1 MTKIL
6 LAEDQALVR
15 QGLKLMIE
23 TDQTFH
29 VAGEASNG
37 KEAIALCE
45 KQHFDLAIL
54 DIRMPEVSGL
64 EAAKHIK
71 KHWPEM
77 VVLMLTTFDD
87 EEYVIEALTYEASG
101 YLLKNGDAEELIRS
115 IHSALEG
122 GLVIEDHVAAKV
134 LPILMKKQAQKL
146 KKDDSLTDREL
157 DIIACIGEGMNNQE
171 IADALFLSVGTVKNH
186 ISVILGKLTLRDRT
200 QIAIYAVKREIK
212 RTIKKK

>member
-23 TDQTFH
+23 TDETLH
-29 VAGEASNG
+29 VTGEASNG

-45 KQHFDLAIL
+45 KNHFDLAIL
-54 DIRMPEVSGL
+54 DIRMPEMTGL
-64 EAAKHIK
+64 EAVRHIK
-71 KHWPEM
+71 ERWPEM

-87 EEYVIEALTYEASG
+87 EEYVLEALTYEASG

-134 LPILMKKQAQKL
+134 MPILMQKKGQKYE
-146 KKDDSLTDREL
+146 KDDSLTEREL

-171 IADALFLSVGTVKNH
+171 IAESLFLSIGTIKNH
-186 ISVILGKLTLRDRT
+186 ISVILDKLDLRDRT
-200 QIAIYAVKREIK
+200 QIAIYAVKREIE
-212 RTIKKK
+212 RTE